1 MIILDD
7 VLSALDTKT
16 ESHIIEKLIG
26 PKGLLKELGT
36 TVLLIT
42 HAGTLSPACVPI
54 LPLSCVVANDPDR
67 TVQHLPLADYI
78 IVLSENGYISEQGS
92 WDDLRTK
99 AGYISQ
105 MKKKERTELSEKPRN
120 GNWVKNKSYIPS
132 GRQPDQDMQDLT
144 RKTGDIT
151 LYGMNILQ
159 NLRRSLT
166 YLQLTT
172 SGPSHGTGRHCFS
185 HQ

>member
-1 MIILDD
+1 MIIFDD

-16 ESHIIEKLIG
+16 ERHIIEKLIG

-42 HAGTLSPACVPI
+42 HASTRLSACLSRLPRMCVLANNLDPI
-54 LPLSCVVANDPDR
+54 VK
-67 TVQHLPLADYI
+67 HLPLADYI

-92 WDDLRTK
+92 WNDLRTK
-99 AGYISQ
+99 AGHISQ
-105 MKKKERTELSEKPRN
+105 MKKKERPELSQKPQN
-120 GNWVKNKSYIPS
+120 GNWVKNETYIPP
-132 GRQPDQDMQDLT
+132 GRQLDQDMQDLT

-151 LYGMNILQ
+151 LYGMNMLQ
-159 NLRRSLT
+159 NLRGSLT
-166 YLQLTT
+166 YLQLIT

-185 HQ
+185 HR